1 MPLRSAW
8 LINRTDAENG
18 QSRADTRL
26 APLGA
31 VTPVSGL
38 AGRSGLLPGSPD
50 GKSLTSA
57 LYVFSSTAG
66 MTATIAP
73 GRAVVQGS
81 ETAGAYPVVLTD
93 YTNVTFADGDANN
106 ARTDLVVLRIYD
118 AQFDNSGRTE
128 AVLEILRGPTDGSLQ
143 LPQLPDASLP
153 LASVLVPAGSSVGT
167 GGIAWA
173 SAVTDLRTTT
183 VGVGGILP
191 LYGNTAEAGGY
202 PGQYRDI
209 SSELQRWN
217 GSQWVGYPAQLGGIA
232 PTGRLATGSYVG
244 QYRDNNGRLER
255 WSGTAWLL
263 ALPSPVFAQN
273 TDGGY
278 CKTTTWS
285 EAVTGTTGPTVTA
298 TFTAPVSGKVLV
310 TVGYQG
316 QSSVDGGWGRMS
328 ANIRKDTTLVLGPGT
343 DETRSATT
351 SNRGMQSVSTTFPV
365 TGLTAGATYTA
376 VSAYCS
382 SATTNNHWFDN
393 RFVRVDPML

>member
-1 MPLRSAW
+1 MPLRTAW
-8 LINRTDAENG
+8 LVNRTDAENG

-38 AGRSGLLPGSPD
+38 AGRSGLIPGSPD
-50 GKSLTSA
+50 GKSLISA
-57 LYVFSSTAG
+57 FYVFSSTAG

-93 YTNVTFADGDANN
+93 YTSVTFADGDANN
-106 ARTDLVVLRIYD
+106 DRTDLVVLRIYD
-118 AQFDNSGRTE
+118 AQADNSGRTE
-128 AVLEILRGPTDGSLQ
+128 AVLEVVQGPTDGSRA
-143 LPQLPDASLP
+143 LPQIPDSSLP
-153 LASVLVPAGSSVGT
+153 LASVLVRAGASAGG
-167 GGIAWA
+167 GGIDWA
-173 SAVTDLRTTT
+173 TAVDDLRTAT

-191 LYGNTAEAGGY
+191 LYGNTAEAGAY
-202 PGQYRDI
+202 PGQYRDV
-209 SSELQRWN
+209 SSSLQRWN
-217 GSQWVGYPAQLGGIA
+217 GDAWVDYPAQLGGIA
-232 PTGRLATGSYVG
+232 PTGKIATGSYVG

-255 WSGTAWLL
+255 WTGAAWML
-263 ALPSPVFAQN
+263 AMPSPAFAYDN
-273 TDGGY
+273 DGGY

-285 EAVTGTTGPTVTA
+285 EALTGTIVPTVTA

-310 TVGYQG
+310 TVGFQG
-316 QSSVDGGWGRMS
+316 QPSVESGWGRMS
-328 ANIRKDTTLVLGPGT
+328 ANIRKDGVLVTGQGAI
-343 DETRSATT
+343 ESRSAIDT
-351 SNRGMQSVSTTFPV
+351 NRGNQSVTTTFPV

-376 VSAYCS
+376 VSAYSS